1 MAGINPYYRRKVR
14 VQKLGFKELE
24 GVLKNEGTVRV
35 SYKDGS
41 AFLWDTAQDFSSVA
55 IPSGATG
62 KGARR
67 FKVYIYEGTDVISAY
82 LDVLNG
88 GATSIKLFNAQAG
101 GSQNVEGGNAS
112 IPAGFDTGGTL
123 TYKIIPLF

>member
-1 MAGINPYYRRKVR
+1 MSMNPFFRRVMR
-14 VQKLGFKELE
+14 VNKLGYKGLIGIETD
-24 GVLKNEGTVRV
+24 KGTVTINV
-35 SYKDGS
+35 ADG
-41 AFLWDTAQDFSSVA
+41 TAALTDSGQDFTAYA

-67 FKVYIYEGTDVISAY
+67 FKVYIYEGTDVISGY

-112 IPAGFDTGGTL
+112 IPTGFDTGGTL

>member
-1 MAGINPYYRRKVR
+1 MTMNPYFRRVMR
-14 VQKLGFKELE
+14 VNKLGYKGLTGIETE
-24 GVLKNEGTVRV
+24 KGTVTMNAA
-35 SYKDGS
+35 DGTAALS
-41 AFLWDTAQDFSSVA
+41 DTGQDFTAYA
-55 IPSGATG
+55 IPSGVTG

-67 FKVYIYEGTDVISAY
+67 FKVYIYEGTDVISGF

-112 IPAGFDTGGTL
+112 IPAGFNTSGTL

>member
-1 MAGINPYYRRKVR
+1 MSMNPFFRRVMR
-14 VQKLGFKELE
+14 VNKLGYKGLSGIETNK
-24 GVLKNEGTVRV
+24 GAVTMNAADGTAALT
-35 SYKDGS
+35 DAG
-41 AFLWDTAQDFSSVA
+41 QDFTAYA
-55 IPSGATG
+55 IPSGVTG

-88 GATSIKLFNAQAG
+88 GVTSVKLFNAQAG
-101 GSQNVEGGNAS
+101 GSQNVEGNNAS
-112 IPAGFDTGGTL
+112 IPAAFNTSGTL

>member
-1 MAGINPYYRRKVR
+1 MSMNPFFRRVMR
-14 VQKLGFKELE
+14 VNKLGYKGLIGIEAD
-24 GVLKNEGTVRV
+24 KGTVTLNA
-35 SYKDGS
+35 SDGTAALTDS
-41 AFLWDTAQDFSSVA
+41 AQDFTAYA

-88 GATSIKLFNAQAG
+88 DVTSIKLFNAQAG